1 MLIVIVILSSM
12 IISRFGLRTK
22 PLSIVYLAA
31 VLAAFRFETILVRRF
46 AHFSSAS
53 LFSAS
58 YQIRVVLHF
67 LNNAAARCDEL
78 WIGEPFEPGY
88 SSDSWTH
95 DRPPG
100 LTSAIRTKARR
111 LVDG

>member
-53 LFSAS
+53 LFSAHMKFGLS
-58 YQIRVVLHF
+58 FISLTTPRAVVMSCGSVTL
-67 LNNAAARCDEL
+67 LN
-78 WIGEPFEPGY
+78 P
-88 SSDSWTH
+88 TT
-95 DRPPG
+95 DRTRG
-100 LTSAIRTKARR
+100 LLIYLLA
-111 LVDG
+111 

>member
-53 LFSAS
+53 LSQHYMKLGLSFISLTTPRPVVMSCGSAN
-58 YQIRVVLHF
+58 L
-67 LNNAAARCDEL
+67 LNPATAR
-78 WIGEPFEPGY
+78 
-88 SSDSWTH
+88 T
-95 DRPPG
+95 RG
-100 LTSAIRTKARR
+100 LMIDLLA
-111 LVDG
+111 